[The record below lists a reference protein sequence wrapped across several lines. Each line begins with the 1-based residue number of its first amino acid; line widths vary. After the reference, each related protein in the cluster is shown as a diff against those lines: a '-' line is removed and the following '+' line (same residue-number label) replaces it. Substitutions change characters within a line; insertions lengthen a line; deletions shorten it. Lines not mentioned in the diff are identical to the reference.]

1 MKPTNLKKH
10 AANRDIM
17 LNSLFIVRAIRVV
30 GVGTKHASIC
40 SWHFCFLNWQPLLF
54 SSKPYISEHK
64 LIWTLEINN

>member
-1 MKPTNLKKH
+1 MLNS
-10 AANRDIM
+10 D
-17 LNSLFIVRAIRVV
+17 LNSLFIVGAIGVI